1 MTTYLKRIKK
11 SSLLAFF
18 VFSLYSISYGQVY
31 NPINYNYNGTPT
43 YGIKIKTNLPF
54 TNGSQ
59 MPTLIVEGLNFG
71 QSRTTGLMLTWYIYD
86 GRFYSPQISSFGG
99 DNPKVMLSNEG
110 GKVVIFI
117 DERNYYQRFTIRA
130 FAQGMGEQSD
140 WFANWQTVDEPLSG
154 SNTVEVPY
162 ENSFKGTINF
172 PNGIWTTDGN
182 VGIGT
187 TSPQYKLDVNGD
199 ARISGSTF
207 TKEIH
212 FIANDLGE
220 GVDNSDPYTLRKVH
234 DAVNISHLDL
244 NLNDD
249 ADESF
254 RIYGNSCVGYNC
266 GTYSGNLYHLFD
278 ASGNVFHAGNVGIG
292 TLHPAYKLDV
302 LGTIR
307 AKEVLVNL
315 DGGADFVFEKGY
327 KLLPIEHV
335 ATYVQANKHL
345 PDIPS
350 ANEMVKNG
358 VSMGDMQVKLLQK
371 VEELT
376 LYAIQQNKQID
387 KQNKKIENQETDRK
401 ILEAKLAKQE
411 NQYNALLEKVE
422 TLTKQIEKK

>member
-1 MTTYLKRIKK
+1 MNMKK
-11 SSLLAFF
+11 LLFLGLVFLSTCLIAQTNTFSAITVSKSDPNIGGEIYIGNPFKTAPGQASTWSIYNMSGVYGNSLQFWAYDNIGC
-18 VFSLYSISYGQVY
+18 SAGGMC
-31 NPINYNYNGTPT
+31 NN
-43 YGIKIKTNLPF
+43 KF
-54 TNGSQ
+54 T
-59 MPTLIVEGLNFG
+59 
-71 QSRTTGLMLTWYIYD
+71 LM
-86 GRFYSPQISSFGG
+86 
-99 DNPKVMLSNEG
+99 DN
-110 GKVVIFI
+110 
-117 DERNYYQRFTIRA
+117 
-130 FAQGMGEQSD
+130 
-140 WFANWQTVDEPLSG
+140 
-154 SNTVEVPY
+154 
-162 ENSFKGTINF
+162 
-172 PNGIWTTDGN
+172 GN

-187 TSPQYKLDVNGD
+187 SSPQYKLDVNGD

-401 ILEAKLAKQE
+401 ILEAKLVKQE

-422 TLTKQIEKK
+422 MLTKQIEKK